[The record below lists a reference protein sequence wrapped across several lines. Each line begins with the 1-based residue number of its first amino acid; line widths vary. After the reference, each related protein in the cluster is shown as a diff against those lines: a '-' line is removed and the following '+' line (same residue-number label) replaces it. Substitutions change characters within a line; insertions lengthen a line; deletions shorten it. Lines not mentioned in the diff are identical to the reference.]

1 MKIRIKKHQLT
12 LEDFTQETFTNKT
25 YDTIEARIL
34 HNTYNK
40 FLQYYFIKLIYD
52 AVEFSRTICDCQSR
66 LIPPKTILEQCDDQ
80 CEQIPNEEKF
90 IKFIE
95 DNLVPYRNYVYNK
108 FDEWIEWQRHQCD
121 NECGVFTDIDFKD
134 LKYPVMNCLH
144 LDSVI
149 SNFLEFNDT
158 EALQE
163 HILQITEYLDL
174 LLETDTP
181 NVDIETLKWF
191 EYIKQFNEL
200 KISQW
205 PTLINL
211 TGFRNNYDGAEG
223 EFYLLEDKQLADYG
237 IINNFKGLCYKRV
250 YTGDVKA
257 IWFGV
262 QYFEDHTDIFRY
274 LLRNDS
280 VDLGNLT
287 YNIEMTE
294 TQQRPINNSINW
306 YGQNATLNITFTGA
320 NSVLEFILLN
330 DIYEIK
336 ISGLSIRVNTE
347 QDIPFINMNEDFKVD
362 IFLFDSTLQ
371 STLGVETN
379 DYITLGQE
387 SIKSDIFWSVLP
399 LIPTLKDID
408 NELALVNFGYIN
420 VLKQTT
426 VDAVLTTDTVQNIEV
441 KYNCTNSPKVLTE
454 STYGS
459 NRLPL
464 LKKYLNDTYFHSIA
478 EKYIEGQ
485 KAKIVAQMDV
495 QLPDNFIMTETIDNG
510 FIDPTIKSNEP
521 WNIAGSGKVN
531 QDFNRLLHL
540 PNYIKNLEFIKENI
554 LKSNYSIF
562 NTSPF
567 RKNILTRLYKYNRQN
582 PIELE
587 CVYRDD
593 YSAYV
598 KMTNSSNDGLETF
611 ENYQPRCK
619 QFTIESDEY
628 YLIYVRC
635 NQTYEM
641 RDGNAHRDTRWDNQ
655 QYSPERIIYDLLNS
669 QRTSWNASMNMYKMD
684 TVKHTGGSIAFNFNY
699 IGKFK
704 DSTIPEKYTEFKQL
718 WKKPTENFNFV
729 YTDLAN
735 SKYPWTKYYVAGRTQ
750 VFYVKASD
758 VLDIVYYD
766 DSVDATQRTVPYK
779 IYTYICG
786 TPYIFQMSTDK
797 KVFGAQKL
805 YLRFTN
811 PWQIISKMKELTT
824 PNKLGTA
831 FNATMYNYATNSN
844 ITVGNMQLTYL
855 RDEEFLESSQPY
867 GPYSVFDN
875 NITSGT
881 LCLRKV

>member
-1 MKIRIKKHQLT
+1 MKLRIKKHQLT

-149 SNFLEFNDT
+149 SNFLEFNNT

-163 HILQITEYLDL
+163 HILQITEYLDS

-181 NVDIETLKWF
+181 NADIETLKWF

-306 YGQNATLNITFTGA
+306 YGQNAKLNINFTGA

-336 ISGLSIRVNTE
+336 ISGLSISVITE

-371 STLGVETN
+371 STLGVEKN
-379 DYITLGQE
+379 NYITLNQE

-399 LIPTLKDID
+399 IIPTLKDID

-420 VLKQTT
+420 ILKQTT
-426 VDAVLTTDTVQNIEV
+426 IDSVLLLDSIQNIEV
-441 KYNCTNSPKVLTE
+441 KYSYTNSPKVQSE
-454 STYGS
+454 SPYGS
-459 NRLPL
+459 NKLPL

-495 QLPDNFIMTETIDNG
+495 QLPDNFIVAETIDNG
-510 FIDPTIKSNEP
+510 FVDPTIKSNEP
-521 WNIAGSGKVN
+521 FNAAGSGNVN
-531 QDFNRLLHL
+531 QDFNRLLHV
-540 PNYIKNLEFIKENI
+540 PNYLKNLEFIKDNI
-554 LKSNYSIF
+554 FKVGYQMF
-562 NTSPF
+562 NNGPF
-567 RKNILTRLYKYNRQN
+567 RKNILTRLYRYNRQN
-582 PIELE
+582 PLELE
-587 CVYRDD
+587 LD
-593 YSAYV
+593 YNL
-598 KMTNSSNDGLETF
+598 KFTNSSNDGLETI
-611 ENYQPRCK
+611 ENYPHTKKVVKVDQMYYKIVYNANSEPELK
-619 QFTIESDEY
+619 VNFGDSIAIYHFKGPYSNTDTTFDISD
-628 YLIYVRC
+628 R
-635 NQTYEM
+635 
-641 RDGNAHRDTRWDNQ
+641 
-655 QYSPERIIYDLLNS
+655 DLLQS
-669 QRTSWNASMNMYKMD
+669 LIASGGTLTRNMKLYGDNPMD
-684 TVKHTGGSIAFNFNY
+684 TATYNKHIATVSYTFKL
-699 IGKFK
+699 IGILKYDEVPKNNVGNIDQK
-704 DSTIPEKYTEFKQL
+704 DPWSQIP
-718 WKKPTENFNFV
+718 V
-729 YTDLAN
+729 
-735 SKYPWTKYYVAGRTQ
+735 
-750 VFYVKASD
+750 
-758 VLDIVYYD
+758 
-766 DSVDATQRTVPYK
+766 
-779 IYTYICG
+779 
-786 TPYIFQMSTDK
+786 
-797 KVFGAQKL
+797 
-805 YLRFTN
+805 
-811 PWQIISKMKELTT
+811 
-824 PNKLGTA
+824 A
-831 FNATMYNYATNSN
+831 FNATGKINKVDKSPFYFYLQTNDK
-844 ITVGNMQLTYL
+844 IEIDYVG
-855 RDEEFLESSQPY
+855 D
-867 GPYSVFDN
+867 
-875 NITSGT
+875 T
-881 LCLRKV
+881 L

>member
-1 MKIRIKKHQLT
+1 MKLRIKKHQLT

-95 DNLVPYRNYVYNK
+95 DNLVPYRNYVYEK

-121 NECGVFTDIDFKD
+121 NECGVFIDIDFKD

-163 HILQITEYLDL
+163 HILQITEYLDF

-181 NVDIETLKWF
+181 NADIETLKWF

-441 KYNCTNSPKVLTE
+441 KYNCTNSPKVVTE

-554 LKSNYSIF
+554 LKSNYSMF

-567 RKNILTRLYKYNRQN
+567 RKNILTRFYKYNRAN
-582 PIELE
+582 STELE
-587 CVYRDD
+587 IKGLNNKQ
-593 YSAYV
+593 V
-598 KMTNSSNDGLETF
+598 KITNSSNDGLETI
-611 ENYQPRCK
+611 ENYP
-619 QFTIESDEY
+619 FTDKTMQIEQMY
-628 YLIYVRC
+628 YKIAY
-635 NQTYEM
+635 
-641 RDGNAHRDTRWDNQ
+641 NAN
-655 QYSPERIIYDLLNS
+655 SEPELRINF
-669 QRTSWNASMNMYKMD
+669 
-684 TVKHTGGSIAFNFNY
+684 GESIAIY
-699 IGKFK
+699 HFK
-704 DSTIPEKYTEFKQL
+704 
-718 WKKPTENFNFV
+718 
-729 YTDLAN
+729 
-735 SKYPWTKYYVAGRTQ
+735 
-750 VFYVKASD
+750 
-758 VLDIVYYD
+758 
-766 DSVDATQRTVPYK
+766 
-779 IYTYICG
+779 
-786 TPYIFQMSTDK
+786 
-797 KVFGAQKL
+797 
-805 YLRFTN
+805 
-811 PWQIISKMKELTT
+811 
-824 PNKLGTA
+824 
-831 FNATMYNYATNSN
+831 
-844 ITVGNMQLTYL
+844 
-855 RDEEFLESSQPY
+855 
-867 GPYSVFDN
+867 GPYSNTDTVFDISDRDLLQN
-875 NITSGT
+875 LIASGGTLTRNMKLYGDNPTDTATYNKHIATVSYTFKLISILPYNEVPKNIVGNIDQKDPWSQIPVTFNAVGKINKVDKNTFYFYLKANDNITIDYVGDNQ
-881 LCLRKV
+881 

>member
-66 LIPPKTILEQCDDQ
+66 LTPPKTILEQCDDQ

-121 NECGVFTDIDFKD
+121 NECGVFIDIDFKD

-387 SIKSDIFWSVLP
+387 SIESDIFWSVLP

-554 LKSNYSIF
+554 LKSNYSMF
-562 NTSPF
+562 NISPF
-567 RKNILTRLYKYNRQN
+567 RKNILTRFYKYNSAN
-582 PIELE
+582 PTELE
-587 CVYRDD
+587 IKGLNNKQ
-593 YSAYV
+593 V
-598 KMTNSSNDGLETF
+598 KITNSSNDGLETI
-611 ENYQPRCK
+611 ENYQ
-619 QFTIESDEY
+619 FTDKTMQIDQMY
-628 YLIYVRC
+628 Y
-635 NQTYEM
+635 
-641 RDGNAHRDTRWDNQ
+641 
-655 QYSPERIIYDLLNS
+655 
-669 QRTSWNASMNMYKMD
+669 K
-684 TVKHTGGSIAFNFNY
+684 IAYN
-699 IGKFK
+699 
-704 DSTIPEKYTEFKQL
+704 
-718 WKKPTENFNFV
+718 
-729 YTDLAN
+729 AN
-735 SKYPWTKYYVAGRTQ
+735 SEPELRINFGESMA
-750 VFYVKASD
+750 
-758 VLDIVYYD
+758 
-766 DSVDATQRTVPYK
+766 
-779 IYTYICG
+779 IYH
-786 TPYIFQMSTDK
+786 FK
-797 KVFGAQKL
+797 
-805 YLRFTN
+805 
-811 PWQIISKMKELTT
+811 
-824 PNKLGTA
+824 
-831 FNATMYNYATNSN
+831 
-844 ITVGNMQLTYL
+844 
-855 RDEEFLESSQPY
+855 
-867 GPYSVFDN
+867 GPYSNTDTVFDISDRDLLQN
-875 NITSGT
+875 LIASGGTLTHNMKLYGDNPTDTATYNKHIATVSYKFKLISILPYNEVPKNIVGNIDQKDPWSQIPVTFNAVGKINKVDKNTFYFYLKANDNITIDYVGDNQ
-881 LCLRKV
+881 